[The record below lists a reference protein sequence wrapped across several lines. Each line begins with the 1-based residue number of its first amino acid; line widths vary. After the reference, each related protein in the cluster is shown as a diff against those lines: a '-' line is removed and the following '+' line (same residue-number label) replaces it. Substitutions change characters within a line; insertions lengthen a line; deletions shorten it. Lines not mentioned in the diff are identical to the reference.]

1 MTSHEIKRWLL
12 FGRVSMTDL
21 DRVLKNRHCFADKGK
36 AMVFPTVIYTGKNW
50 TEKKAE
56 HPRIDALELRWW
68 RKLLRVLW
76 TARRSNQLILKEI
89 STEYSLERLMLK
101 WKLQHFGHLMR
112 GANSLENALMLGKD
126 WRQKENRATEDEMVR
141 SHHRLNGIWA
151 NSRR

>member
-50 TEKKAE
+50 TEKKAD

-89 STEYSLERLMLK
+89 NPKSSLEGQMLK
-101 WKLQHFGHLMR
+101 LKLQSFGHLMWR
-112 GANSLENALMLGKD
+112 PDSLEKDPGAQKD
-126 WRQKENRATEDEMVR
+126 WGQEEMGTTEDEMVGW
-141 SHHRLNGIWA
+141 HHQLHGHKF
-151 NSRR
+151 